1 MLQWGRGGGS
11 WVIPKVL
18 SSIVS
23 HDDSVAAQP
32 VTSCNSAEQIET
44 RRRGSSA
51 LPALSL
57 RLFIERH
64 LCDLRD
70 DRNLENRWEVVPSSS
85 YGVTDESLHFNTD
98 EVGRVMLRGGQKST
112 ADNEESEP
120 SEELKP
126 FQVDAIAFDVHF
138 AGQSDLQ
145 TRILI
150 GCVTAIKKGVVYVN
164 ETIKCSLDNV
174 TEGFVPYNGDW
185 LEVEY
190 SVQPGTWK
198 IRAHSA
204 KPLTCKHVEKVRIT
218 NVNGRNGVIDHTT
231 FFTLDSVKLPD
242 GYMPQIHDVVNAVV
256 VESVLAGYICRA
268 VLITPC
274 E

>member
-1 MLQWGRGGGS
+1 MLRRVRRVVTFFRRKRDGLNEGR
-11 WVIPKVL
+11 
-18 SSIVS
+18 
-23 HDDSVAAQP
+23 
-32 VTSCNSAEQIET
+32 
-44 RRRGSSA
+44 
-51 LPALSL
+51 PASPQ
-57 RLFIERH
+57 
-64 LCDLRD
+64 DGK
-70 DRNLENRWEVVPSSS
+70 NLENQWEVVPSSF

-98 EVGRVMLRGGQKST
+98 EPGRVMLRGGQKST

-190 SVQPGTWK
+190 SVQPGTWR

-204 KPLTCKHVEKVRIT
+204 KPLTCKHIEKAWVT
-218 NVNGRNGVIDHTT
+218 SVSGRNGVIDDSIY
-231 FFTLDSVKLPD
+231 FTLDSLICPV
-242 GYMPQIHDVVNAVV
+242 GYVPKSNHMVNVDI
-256 VESVLAGYICRA
+256 VESSQGCHMWRA
-268 VLITPC
+268 VSITPVHMMD
-274 E
+274 